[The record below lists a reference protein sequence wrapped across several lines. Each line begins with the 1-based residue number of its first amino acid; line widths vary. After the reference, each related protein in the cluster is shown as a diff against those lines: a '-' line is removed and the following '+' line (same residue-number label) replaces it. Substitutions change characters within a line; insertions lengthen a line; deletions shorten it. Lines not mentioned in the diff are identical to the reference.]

1 MTARRRGRWSRA
13 RFRAAIRENRASGPR
28 SYFTTGKT
36 AGKLSETL
44 PFPVD
49 RAVLERG
56 QDRFRIFCTPCH
68 GELGD
73 GRGMIVQRGFNP
85 PPSFHSEEVRKKPVG
100 HYFDVM
106 TRGFGTMYSY
116 ASRIPARDR
125 WAIAA
130 YIRALQVSQHAHADR
145 AVARR
150 PWPATGGAAMST
162 NMTAD
167 PELQERLERIQFASL
182 VVGGLDSPAA
192 RRHGPIWPVHFFP
205 AYLVGFLY
213 WLGISLGCMGLIMLH
228 HLVGGSW
235 GLVIRR
241 PLESGA
247 MTVLP
252 LALLFVPI
260 AFGVQSLYPWARA
273 GSAGHEA
280 VIEHSPY
287 LTESF
292 FLVSRRHSIC

>member
-13 RFRAAIRENRASGPR
+13 RFRAVIRENRASGPM

-36 AGKLSETL
+36 AGKLAETL

-85 PPSFHSEEVRKKPVG
+85 PPSFHGEEVRKKPVG

-130 YIRALQVSQHAHADR
+130 YIRALQVSQHALADR

-150 PWPATGGAAMST
+150 S
-162 NMTAD
+162 
-167 PELQERLERIQFASL
+167 
-182 VVGGLDSPAA
+182 
-192 RRHGPIWPVHFFP
+192 
-205 AYLVGFLY
+205 
-213 WLGISLGCMGLIMLH
+213 
-228 HLVGGSW
+228 
-235 GLVIRR
+235 
-241 PLESGA
+241 
-247 MTVLP
+247 
-252 LALLFVPI
+252 
-260 AFGVQSLYPWARA
+260 
-273 GSAGHEA
+273 
-280 VIEHSPY
+280 
-287 LTESF
+287 
-292 FLVSRRHSIC
+292 